1 MFNFFRLMMP
11 QIDRERGNYGIKE
24 AGLAKMF
31 SDALLLPPYES
42 ERLKHY
48 KNPTKQPQGSPT
60 GDFCSVLL
68 DIIKTRQKDIST
80 NMTLD
85 RVNIILD

>member
-1 MFNFFRLMMP
+1 
-11 QIDRERGNYGIKE
+11 
-24 AGLAKMF
+24 MF

-60 GDFCSVLL
+60 GDFCGVLL
-68 DIIKTRQKDIST
+68 DIIKTRQKDISA
-80 NMTLD
+80 NMTLASL
-85 RVNIILD
+85 NIILD